1 MFCSQCGQPMTAA
14 DSFCGRCGARATAGD
29 VRAPVLQ
36 AIATALSPMPQLE
49 LIWGKNADLEISN
62 ELANANWG
70 TGKKKIEYS
79 ACLRLNPGSQT
90 VFFWEMIKA
99 SGRGLMALFSFKAE
113 MYRTDGTTRSGT
125 VREKAYGPGG
135 KVIDYDWDYGQVRQI
150 VEAAV
155 KTQGWRF
162 ETVLLKGKASY

>member
-70 TGKKKIEYS
+70 YGKEKNRVFSLPETGS
-79 ACLRLNPGSQT
+79 
-90 VFFWEMIKA
+90 W
-99 SGRGLMALFSFKAE
+99 
-113 MYRTDGTTRSGT
+113 
-125 VREKAYGPGG
+125 
-135 KVIDYDWDYGQVRQI
+135 
-150 VEAAV
+150 
-155 KTQGWRF
+155 
-162 ETVLLKGKASY
+162 